1 MTKLK
6 ISAIGA
12 KLLKL
17 AGQALAPKYK
27 PTAIKLSS
35 KLVPPNGRAH
45 QRSRKIPHTSRSQMP
60 SMEPLL
66 TTHQETREIQ
76 GITGRSILNK
86 RAKTGFIVY
95 PK

>member
-6 ISAIGA
+6 ISAIGV

-35 KLVPPNGRAH
+35 KLVPPSGRAH
-45 QRSRKIPHTSRSQMP
+45 QRSRMIPHASKSQIP
-60 SMEPLL
+60 STEPLL
-66 TTHQETREIQ
+66 TTHQDTREIQ
-76 GITGRSILNK
+76 GITGRSMLSIK
-86 RAKTGFIVY
+86 AKTGFIAY